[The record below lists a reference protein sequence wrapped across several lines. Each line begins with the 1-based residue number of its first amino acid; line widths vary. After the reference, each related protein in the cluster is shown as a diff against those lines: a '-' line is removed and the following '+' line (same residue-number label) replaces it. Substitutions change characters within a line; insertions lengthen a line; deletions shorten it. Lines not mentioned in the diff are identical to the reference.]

1 VHIIIYNYKFFVVL
15 YVYSSILNAVD
26 RYFGN

>member
-1 VHIIIYNYKFFVVL
+1 VHYKFFVVL
-15 YVYSSILNAVD
+15 YVYSSILNVVD